1 MNVEPEK
8 RGHVVSNEI
17 KLVSEPKSELLSD
30 SKTEKTEPVN
40 LVSRHTMFTNLKAKT
55 LVLG

>member
-40 LVSRHTMFTNLKAKT
+40 LVKEARKRALNMN
-55 LVLG
+55 